1 MEKVIIGITG
11 PQGAGKSEVAKILT
25 QQGALHLT
33 TRGYLQEK
41 LKEEGKEPNRANL
54 VEIANKIRAEHS
66 PHYIIEQLCKKA
78 KDAYNKIIVIES
90 IRNIGEVQYLQNQ
103 GHTKESQR
111 DNQKQ
116 TTSHLNNSHKMNKQ
130 KAIPKTKTNK
140 ASTLAC
146 SKQT

>member
-103 GHTKESQR
+103 GHTILSVTAHPRVRYER
-111 DNQKQ
+111 I
-116 TTSHLNNSHKMNKQ
+116 TEY
-130 KAIPKTKTNK
+130 
-140 ASTLAC
+140 
-146 SKQT
+146 